1 MILLESTKRLEYRL
15 RTVVT
20 PSKLERLG
28 EINSFIKKK
37 KVTDRTEPHY
47 ISVSST
53 NISRESGSVRLPPI
67 QPAQHNRPNQP
78 ILHPG
83 YIEYRRKV
91 KMPIMG
97 TTAKLNLKEDDNKI
111 RKQASTF
118 SEIEQIGKVQ
128 IASQAGSPDP
138 DKVEV
143 RVVVPKENVIKVA
156 TTDKISVDS
165 QTDPSLIIDRPG
177 TAPDSCTIDEMNS
190 IRPSTTPNKD
200 MQFKKTLVSKKTGPY
215 DSYGSEE
222 VEEPKG
228 VDAGV

>member
-1 MILLESTKRLEYRL
+1 MILLESTRRLEHRL

-28 EINSFIKKK
+28 EVNCYIKPK

-47 ISVSST
+47 ISISST

-67 QPAQHNRPNQP
+67 QPQQPIRPNQP

-97 TTAKLNLKEDDNKI
+97 ITAKLNIKEEDNKI
-111 RKQASTF
+111 KKVHTSF

-128 IASQAGSPDP
+128 IASQAPSPDM
-138 DKVEV
+138 E
-143 RVVVPKENVIKVA
+143 
-156 TTDKISVDS
+156 
-165 QTDPSLIIDRPG
+165 
-177 TAPDSCTIDEMNS
+177 
-190 IRPSTTPNKD
+190 
-200 MQFKKTLVSKKTGPY
+200 
-215 DSYGSEE
+215 
-222 VEEPKG
+222 
-228 VDAGV
+228 